1 MVKSN
6 GRQRGSVTL
15 INGDDVDTV
24 VLPHPDGEVGGT
36 GIDSGSKTISLSN
49 HGKQSRDGCGALLS
63 GCRAWKW
70 S

>member
-1 MVKSN
+1 MEV
-6 GRQRGSVTL
+6 
-15 INGDDVDTV
+15 DVDTV
-24 VLPHPDGEVGGT
+24 VLPHSDGEVGGA
-36 GIDSGSKTISLSN
+36 GIDSDSRTISFSN